1 MVAVAA
7 EKKEVIGGWKRL
19 RLDMQLV
26 VAGCER
32 DDIVNGS
39 FFQKRMCLCLWICDM
54 NERLSVDTGTLSVQR

>member
-1 MVAVAA
+1 MVVVAA

-26 VAGCER
+26 VVAGCER

-39 FFQKRMCLCLWICDM
+39 FFQKGMCL
-54 NERLSVDTGTLSVQR
+54 